1 LKKLS
6 NRLKDPERRFK
17 EMTINNKTNII
28 YLTEFNEFCY
38 IIVILSRNKN
48 LELAKLN
55 IDIGKKIYEK
65 EIININ

>member
-1 LKKLS
+1 
-6 NRLKDPERRFK
+6 
-17 EMTINNKTNII
+17 MTINNKTNII

>member
-1 LKKLS
+1 
-6 NRLKDPERRFK
+6 
-17 EMTINNKTNII
+17 MTINNKTNII

-38 IIVILSRNKN
+38 IIVILPINKN

-55 IDIGKKIYEK
+55 IDIGKKIFEK

>member
-1 LKKLS
+1 
-6 NRLKDPERRFK
+6 
-17 EMTINNKTNII
+17 MTINNRMNTI

-38 IIVILSRNKN
+38 IIVILPRNKN

-55 IDIGKKIYEK
+55 IDIGKKIFEK